1 MQNAYEK
8 FEFEKVTEKLASY
21 TRTEGGKHKALSLR
35 MFDNTIALERELAFT
50 SEMMDILDRFGN
62 LPITVSSDLS
72 KAIDL
77 AKKGGVL
84 GITELERVASDI
96 LLQEA
101 LRHYFKQVDSSP
113 LLLEYVS
120 HFPDISSLEK
130 SIHKVIAPDLTIF
143 DNASP
148 KLSTVRHAMRRLEN
162 EMKKKL
168 NSILEANKEWL
179 SDYTLTLKNGHYVLP
194 VANSYK
200 SKVKGIVQ
208 DVSNSGGT
216 TFIEPEIL
224 VEMNNKMVEL
234 QNDERE
240 EIHRLLMELT
250 QEVLSREE
258 EVLNSNQMIAYLD
271 FLMAKG
277 NYAHENDAHIATLS
291 KKSVVD
297 MMNARHPLLDRK
309 KVVPN
314 DFLLDEKTSLI
325 VISGPNAGGKT
336 VALKTIGLLVMMNQC
351 GLALPCDQGAEL
363 GFFRHIYVDIGD
375 SQSLSDNL
383 STFSGHMKNLSEILS
398 NVGGKDLVLLDELG
412 TGTSP
417 KEGEAIA
424 YSVISY
430 LLEKHAITLVSSH
443 FEGLKAYAL
452 SHPEVTN
459 ASMMFDEQ
467 TLTPTYKLKMGL
479 PGESYGLVV
488 AKRFGV
494 PEEILKKASSY
505 LNEHEDLSVSEA
517 IKKLSE
523 ATRLAEEE
531 KNKLAIERTKVEGEA
546 KALKSK
552 EAALAKR
559 EENFLSD
566 VEAKKNA
573 MLGDYEEQMNELLK
587 SVQRSDVKLH
597 EVIKA
602 KKKLEDLQE
611 EVKKETFDGPL
622 SVGDYVAIPSLFV
635 QGRLKEMNG
644 SKITIVTREG
654 LTLHAKKDQAV
665 RVEEPKIEHKETSA
679 LRIDDITNRASVP
692 LELNIIGQHI
702 DEAKLSLEK
711 YIDECLIRH
720 YKRVRIIH
728 GWGSG
733 ALRNLTRTYC
743 ETHKNIIASY
753 EGATGEEGGGGA
765 TIVHLK

>member
-250 QEVLSREE
+250 GEVLSREE

-644 SKITIVTREG
+644 NKITIVTREG

-692 LELNIIGQHI
+692 RELNIIGQHI

>member
-120 HFPDISSLEK
+120 HFPDISLLEK
-130 SIHKVIAPDLTIF
+130 NIHKVIAPDLTIF

-200 SKVKGIVQ
+200 NKVKGIVQ

-505 LNEHEDLSVSEA
+505 LNEHENLSVSEA

-531 KNKLAIERTKVEGEA
+531 KNRLAIERTKVEGEA

-559 EENFLSD
+559 EENFLGD

-644 SKITIVTREG
+644 NKITIVTREG